1 MKGYKSSQM
10 VFLVILISF
19 SMISCSGGGSGKKV
33 SSESID
39 DPGASVDALGF
50 QDSNPIELQ
59 IQTASGDYV
68 SAYNGQYVEPGNK
81 RVAVTIQGDTSNIDK
96 VFLSDGGTYQVEAIK
111 QGDTYQADFTINNKR
126 LYSSVLV
133 QAINKN
139 QLASKEKI
147 AFKTVDDV
155 FGDKL
160 ILNGVGVLIS
170 KDLLDG
176 THDLLAS
183 ILDKLVGEAFK
194 NILTQNSSTIS
205 SLSYGDNNA
214 NSLGIEVNTFEP
226 VHNDAYP
233 TAIMHLTFTIP
244 NVNLTA
250 VNLYGQ
256 NLITTSNNNL
266 MVDMYIALEDQE
278 SNGKR
283 GLVFDFLGTP
293 QVSFQNDF
301 FMRSVIEG
309 KIASGLQVVE
319 RSTLVADIQ
328 SIFSYFGDQLP
339 LSITVNNANV
349 DIASLFDNQNMDLSK
364 YLFIDLYGIP
374 EDTSSNVLALGAG
387 LYVAEKNSVQ
397 TSTLQNQSG
406 ESSNLNG
413 IIINLCQLMVDKAFD
428 NIKSQYYGLITKLT
442 YGDNNSQASDIVINS
457 LSIQDTGNPNTKSV
471 QASFT
476 IKDVDLNAISLFGFS
491 LINTTNNDLTINATF
506 LITFSSNSGGNMLTL
521 NVQNVASVSFKDY
534 FLGKLVVE
542 ALAQDT
548 IQNLENLSTSIDS
561 ILASISLAIDTSDN
575 GSQSLDFPDVP
586 GILSSYVW
594 DLSLPTGDSLSLV
607 ISQDNIN
614 WILSQLFTSGFQWNI
629 YQILSPV
636 LGKDFP
642 GFINNQSDTQETIM
656 SFSVPP
662 VLDLRSSQVRMEVDG
677 INLEYLLN
685 GQPQWQASVDLD
697 LIFDVKV
704 ENNELEFYI
713 SSIPGNCHFLV
724 MKDNTGKL
732 GIFDHSNLVN
742 DIIDQL
748 PVMLGNSPGGP
759 VFTVSLNAF
768 NPLIVFNSLGNPI
781 TVSAGDGFLYLDI
794 NALDVDL
801 SWLKDF
807 FTNL

>member
-1 MKGYKSSQM
+1 MNGHNHFPTLI
-10 VFLVILISF
+10 VVILLHFFI
-19 SMISCSGGGSGKKV
+19 ISCSGGGSGHKI
-33 SSESID
+33 SGESID

-59 IQTASGDYV
+59 IQTTSGEYV
-68 SAYNGQYVEPGNK
+68 PAYNGQYVEPGNK
-81 RVAVTIQGDTSNIDK
+81 RFAVTIQGDTSNIDK
-96 VFLSDGGTYQVEAIK
+96 VFLSDGGMYQVEAIK
-111 QGDTYQADFTINNKR
+111 QGDTYQADFTINGDR

-133 QAINKN
+133 QAINKT

-147 AFKTVDDV
+147 VFKTVDDV
-155 FGDKL
+155 SGDKL
-160 ILNGVGVLIS
+160 ILNGVGVVIS

-183 ILDKLVGEAFK
+183 ILDKMVGEAFQ

-205 SLSYGDNNA
+205 SLSYA

-226 VHNDAYP
+226 VHDDAYP
-233 TAIMHLTFTIP
+233 NAIMHLTFTIP
-244 NVNLTA
+244 HVNLTA
-250 VNLYGQ
+250 VNLSGQ

-266 MVDMYIALEDQE
+266 MVDMYIALEDQG
-278 SNGKR
+278 SDGRR

-293 QVSFQNDF
+293 LVSFQNDF
-301 FMRSVIEG
+301 FMRSVIEE

-319 RSTLVADIQ
+319 RSPLVADIQ
-328 SIFSYFGDQLP
+328 SLFSYLGDQLP
-339 LSITVNNANV
+339 LNITVNNSTV
-349 DIASLFDNQNMDLSK
+349 DIGSLLDDQNMDLSK

-387 LYVAEKNSVQ
+387 LYIAEKNSVQ

-406 ESSNLNG
+406 GSSNLNG
-413 IIINLCQLMVDKAFD
+413 IIIDLCQLMVDKAFD
-428 NIKSQYYGLITKLT
+428 NIKSQYYGLVTNLT
-442 YGDNNSQASDIVINS
+442 YGNNDSQTSDIVINS

-471 QASFT
+471 QANFT
-476 IKDVDLNAISLFGFS
+476 IKDVDLNAISLFGFA
-491 LINTTNNDLTINATF
+491 LINTTDNDLTINATF

-521 NVQNVASVSFKDY
+521 DVQDVASVSFKDY

-561 ILASISLAIDTSDN
+561 ILTSISLAIDTSNN
-575 GSQSLDFPDVP
+575 GSQVLDFPDVP

-594 DLSLPTGDSLSLV
+594 DLSLPTGDSLSLA

-629 YQILSPV
+629 YQILSPI
-636 LGKDFP
+636 LGQDFP
-642 GFINNQSDTQETIM
+642 GFVNNQSDTQETIM

-704 ENNELEFYI
+704 ENNELAFYI
-713 SSIPGNCHFLV
+713 SSIPANCHFLV

-732 GIFDHSNLVN
+732 GVFDHSDLVN

-759 VFTVSLNAF
+759 VFTISLDAF
-768 NPLIVFNSLGNPI
+768 NPLIVFNGLGNPI
-781 TVSAGDGFLYLDI
+781 TVSAGGGYLYIDI
-794 NALDVDL
+794 DALDVDL
-801 SWLKDF
+801 SMLKDF
-807 FTNL
+807 VTEI

>member
-1 MKGYKSSQM
+1 MKGYKLSQIALLSI
-10 VFLVILISF
+10 FISF
-19 SMISCSGGGSGKKV
+19 FVISCSGGGSSNKV
-33 SSESID
+33 NSESID

-59 IQTASGDYV
+59 IQTTSGEYV
-68 SAYNGQYVEPGNK
+68 PVYNGQYVQPGNK
-81 RVAVTIQGDTSNIDK
+81 RFAVTIQGDTSNIDK

-111 QGDTYQADFTINNKR
+111 QGDTYQADFTINSDR

-133 QAINKN
+133 QAINKT

-147 AFKTVDDV
+147 VFKTVDDV
-155 FGDKL
+155 SGDKL
-160 ILNGVGVLIS
+160 ILNGVGVVLS

-176 THDLLAS
+176 TRDLLAS
-183 ILDKLVGEAFK
+183 TLDKLVGEAFK

-205 SLSYGDNNA
+205 SLSYGDNDA
-214 NSLGIEVNTFEP
+214 NFLGIEVNTFEP
-226 VHNDAYP
+226 VHDDAYP
-233 TAIMHLTFTIP
+233 NAIMHLTFTIP

-256 NLITTSNNNL
+256 NLITTNDNNL

-278 SNGKR
+278 SDGQR

-301 FMRSVIEG
+301 FLRSAIEE
-309 KIASGLQVVE
+309 KIASGLKVVE
-319 RSTLVADIQ
+319 RSPLVVDIQ
-328 SIFSYFGDQLP
+328 SLFSKLGNQLP
-339 LSITVNNANV
+339 LSLSVNNSNV
-349 DIASLFDNQNMDLSK
+349 DLGSLFDAQNMDLSK
-364 YLFIDLYGIP
+364 YFFVDLYGIP
-374 EDTSSNVLALGAG
+374 EDTSSNALALGAG
-387 LYVAEKNSVQ
+387 LYIAEKNSVQ
-397 TSTLQNQSG
+397 ASTHQDQSG
-406 ESSNLNG
+406 KSLNLNG
-413 IIINLCQLMVDKAFD
+413 IIIDLCQLMVNKAFD
-428 NIKSQYYGLITKLT
+428 NIKSQYYGLITNLT
-442 YGDNNSQASDIVINS
+442 YGNNDSQTSDIVINS
-457 LSIQDTGNPNTKSV
+457 LSIQDTENSNTKSV
-471 QASFT
+471 QAVFT
-476 IKDVDLNAISLFGFS
+476 IKDVNLNAISLFGFS
-491 LINTTNNDLTINATF
+491 LINTKDNDLTINATF
-506 LITFSSNSGGNMLTL
+506 SISSSNNSSEYMLTL
-521 NVQNVASVSFKDY
+521 DVQDVASVSFKDY
-534 FLGKLVVE
+534 FLGELLVE
-542 ALAQDT
+542 ALAKDT
-548 IQNLENLSTSIDS
+548 VKNLENLSTSIDS
-561 ILASISLAIDTSDN
+561 ILASISLPIDISNN
-575 GSQSLDFPDVP
+575 GSQVLDFPNVP

-594 DLSLPTGDSLSLV
+594 DLSLPPGDSLSLA

-614 WILSQLFTSGFQWNI
+614 WILSQLFTSGFQWNT
-629 YQILSPV
+629 YQILSPI

-662 VLDLRSSQVRMEVDG
+662 ILDLRSSQVRMEVDG
-677 INLEYLLN
+677 IILEYRLN

-697 LIFDVKV
+697 LTFDIRVI
-704 ENNELEFYI
+704 NNELAFYI
-713 SSIPGNCHFLV
+713 SSMPKNCHFHV
-724 MKDNTGKL
+724 MRDNIGKL

-759 VFTVSLNAF
+759 VFTVSLDAF

-781 TVSAGDGFLYLDI
+781 TVSSGGGYLYIDI

>member
-1 MKGYKSSQM
+1 MNGHNHFPTLI
-10 VFLVILISF
+10 VVILLHFFI
-19 SMISCSGGGSGKKV
+19 ISCSGGGSGHKI
-33 SSESID
+33 SGESID

-59 IQTASGDYV
+59 IQTTSGEYV
-68 SAYNGQYVEPGNK
+68 PAYNGQYVEPGNK
-81 RVAVTIQGDTSNIDK
+81 RFAVTIQGDTSNIDK
-96 VFLSDGGTYQVEAIK
+96 VFLSDGGMYQVEAIK
-111 QGDTYQADFTINNKR
+111 QGDTYQADFTINGDR

-133 QAINKN
+133 QAINKT

-147 AFKTVDDV
+147 VFKTVDDV
-155 FGDKL
+155 SGDKL
-160 ILNGVGVLIS
+160 ILNGVGVVIS

-183 ILDKLVGEAFK
+183 ILDKMVGEAFQ

-205 SLSYGDNNA
+205 SLSYA

-226 VHNDAYP
+226 VHDDAYP
-233 TAIMHLTFTIP
+233 NAIMHLTFTIP
-244 NVNLTA
+244 HVNLTA
-250 VNLYGQ
+250 VNLSGQ

-266 MVDMYIALEDQE
+266 MVDMYIALEDQG
-278 SNGKR
+278 SDGRR

-293 QVSFQNDF
+293 LVSFQNDF
-301 FMRSVIEG
+301 FMRSVIEE

-319 RSTLVADIQ
+319 RSPLVADIQ
-328 SIFSYFGDQLP
+328 SLFSYLGDQLP
-339 LSITVNNANV
+339 LNITVNNSTV
-349 DIASLFDNQNMDLSK
+349 DIGSLLDDQNMDLSK

-387 LYVAEKNSVQ
+387 LYIAEKNSVQ
-397 TSTLQNQSG
+397 TSTLQNQSEG
-406 ESSNLNG
+406 SSNLNG
-413 IIINLCQLMVDKAFD
+413 IIINLCQLMVDQAFD
-428 NIKSQYYGLITKLT
+428 NIKSQYDGLITKLT

-471 QASFT
+471 QANFT
-476 IKDVDLNAISLFGFS
+476 IKDVDLNAISLFGFA
-491 LINTTNNDLTINATF
+491 LINTTDNDLTINATF

-521 NVQNVASVSFKDY
+521 DVQDVASVSFKDY

-561 ILASISLAIDTSDN
+561 ILTSISLAIDTSNN
-575 GSQSLDFPDVP
+575 GSQVLDFPDVP

-594 DLSLPTGDSLSLV
+594 DLSLPAGDNLSLV

-614 WILSQLFTSGFQWNI
+614 WILAQLFTSGFQWNI
-629 YQILSPV
+629 YQILSPI
-636 LGKDFP
+636 LGQDFP
-642 GFINNQSDTQETIM
+642 GFMNNQSDTQETIM

-704 ENNELEFYI
+704 ENNELAFSI
-713 SSIPGNCHFLV
+713 SSIPENCHFLV

-732 GIFDHSNLVN
+732 GVFDHSDLVN
-742 DIIDQL
+742 DIINQL
-748 PVMLGNSPGGP
+748 PTMLGKSPGDP
-759 VFTVSLNAF
+759 VFTMSLDGFKPFLALNTM
-768 NPLIVFNSLGNPI
+768 GNPI
-781 TVSAGDGFLYLDI
+781 TVSAGGGYLYIDI
-794 NALDVDL
+794 DALDVDL
-801 SWLKDF
+801 SMLKDF
-807 FTNL
+807 VTEI